1 MGYEGLRFLSAR
13 KEDSEAKGGC
23 IFYFDKKEKY
33 QNTATYQVTSWDEV
47 IEHFIDEIE
56 EM

>member
-23 IFYFDKKEKY
+23 IFYFDKKEKVRIFVRVLS
-33 QNTATYQVTSWDEV
+33 TLRLA
-47 IEHFIDEIE
+47 
-56 EM
+56 